1 MYICIYICIYMY
13 IYMYYI
19 YIIYV
24 YICNHEKRVDLWQL
38 NGLDLSCVPNDMSS
52 QRAMW

>member
-1 MYICIYICIYMY
+1 MYIYVYICIYICI
-13 IYMYYI
+13 I

-38 NGLDLSCVPNDMSS
+38 NRLDLSCVPNDMSS